1 MGGALSASK
10 KKPVAMEVPPAP
22 MVPDTSKPP
31 VPEQQS
37 QFTPA
42 AIGEVQTSVP
52 EASSDAPVSTAP
64 VDATQSIFDRLH
76 DWFEQAHG
84 NTDEASSAGE
94 KMSKFLLKLKNSLL
108 NSISSHFIG
117 ELAIVALVETFYR
130 KVLADPRLYPFFQG
144 VSMEILRRHQVSSLS
159 KDVFL

>member
-10 KKPVAMEVPPAP
+10 KKPEVIEVPPAP
-22 MVPDTSKPP
+22 VVLESSKPP

-37 QFTPA
+37 QLTPA
-42 AIGEVQTSVP
+42 ATAEGDASVP
-52 EASSDAPVSTAP
+52 KTSSDAPVCTAS

-94 KMSKFLLKLKNSLL
+94 KMRFFC
-108 NSISSHFIG
+108 SI
-117 ELAIVALVETFYR
+117 E
-130 KVLADPRLYPFFQG
+130 
-144 VSMEILRRHQVSSLS
+144 
-159 KDVFL
+159 